1 MIYVLYDTCSC
12 RIVISMQGGLR
23 AGVLTSIGRDQA
35 YMAGRRL
42 RTKLLTDYAVLSE
55 QYDGNDI

>member
-1 MIYVLYDTCSC
+1 
-12 RIVISMQGGLR
+12 MQGGLR

-42 RTKLLTDYAVLSE
+42 RTKLLTDYAVLSK